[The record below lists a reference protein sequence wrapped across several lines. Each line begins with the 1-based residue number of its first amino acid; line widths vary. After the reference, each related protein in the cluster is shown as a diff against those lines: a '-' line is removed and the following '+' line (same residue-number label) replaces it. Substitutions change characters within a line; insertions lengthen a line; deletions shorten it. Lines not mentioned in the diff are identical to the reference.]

1 MKDKINE
8 IFEKHHYGLGE
19 YDEDSII
26 NELDLLFKKKRQEDL
41 ISFLNWYKDDPKE
54 ISNNITIVTAYSI
67 DMNGI

>member
-1 MKDKINE
+1 MKDKIKE
-8 IFEKHHYGLGE
+8 IFEKNFYGFGG
-19 YDEDSII
+19 YDKDSII
-26 NELDLLFKKKRQEDL
+26 NELDLLFKKQRQEDL